1 MLQGIDPEYQKQ
13 VASVLKWLAFS
24 IRPLLLDELAE
35 VFILDHE
42 KDVPF
47 DENDRLF
54 TVEEVLTY
62 LPRLVTEVPTFN
74 YYGYRSVR
82 NGTNVTEIR
91 FAHFSIK
98 EYLSSSRICWEY
110 YSTPEQTT
118 HLHISECC
126 LAYHLQLS
134 ESITVTEDN
143 LRRYTLWKY
152 AAQYLASH
160 LEKVALQS
168 WTVSVTNRVK
178 RMFASRSQ
186 SLLNMVRIGSHD
198 GEWRRDWKITP
209 DKLASPLYYAV
220 SMGAFQLTSLLIH
233 NNADINEAPPT
244 ASDDTILQGA
254 IYRKH
259 KAIIK
264 LLLEHNAD
272 VNAQGGYY
280 GNALQEAA
288 IAGDLEVVRLL
299 LDNGTTINP
308 QGRCREERCVGQVP
322 LRSGAQVNAEGG
334 CLGTALQAAAVFGKL
349 DILQLLLDR
358 GADINTKGGRYGT
371 ALQAAASRGY
381 LDILQVLFD
390 NGADVNAKGGSY
402 GNALQAAVARDRL
415 DIVEVILARGA
426 NIDPPGLEW
435 EQLIAR
441 VRKNRGDQGA
451 DRLRKLQE
459 DPTGYIEWRRR
470 REREEDGENRGQII
484 LRNG

>member
-1 MLQGIDPEYQKQ
+1 
-13 VASVLKWLAFS
+13 
-24 IRPLLLDELAE
+24 
-35 VFILDHE
+35 
-42 KDVPF
+42 
-47 DENDRLF
+47 
-54 TVEEVLTY
+54 
-62 LPRLVTEVPTFN
+62 
-74 YYGYRSVR
+74 
-82 NGTNVTEIR
+82 
-91 FAHFSIK
+91 
-98 EYLSSSRICWEY
+98 
-110 YSTPEQTT
+110 
-118 HLHISECC
+118 
-126 LAYHLQLS
+126 
-134 ESITVTEDN
+134 
-143 LRRYTLWKY
+143 
-152 AAQYLASH
+152 
-160 LEKVALQS
+160 
-168 WTVSVTNRVK
+168 
-178 RMFASRSQ
+178 
-186 SLLNMVRIGSHD
+186 MVRIGSHD

-334 CLGTALQAAAVFGKL
+334 YL
-349 DILQLLLDR
+349 
-358 GADINTKGGRYGT
+358 GT